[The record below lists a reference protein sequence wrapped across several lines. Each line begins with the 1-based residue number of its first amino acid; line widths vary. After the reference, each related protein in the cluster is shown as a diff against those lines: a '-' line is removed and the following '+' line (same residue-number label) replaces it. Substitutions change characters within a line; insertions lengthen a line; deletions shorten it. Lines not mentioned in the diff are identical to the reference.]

1 MEANLRF
8 VVSYCKRYRNLGIP
22 YLDLIHEG
30 TLGLMEA
37 AKRFDPERNV
47 RFISYAVWWVRQSI
61 LHAFSEGGRA
71 FRVPQKLQGQVS
83 RVERAREQL
92 HFELERLPTL
102 AELAKRTELPEDRV
116 DALLLAA
123 GDDLSLNELVGEEGN
138 LERGDLI
145 EQDNIPSIELRLI
158 RDNIEQQIREMVKD
172 LDAKERDV
180 IRMRFGLDG
189 EDPLTL
195 QEIGETLE
203 ALAGAGAADR
213 EPGQGE
219 AAPQPA
225 RPGAAGNP
233 ELVTRLTR
241 GSSYPGTRASP
252 SPDRSGA
259 RFSLQSP
266 AIRVGSPDTRGVC
279 RGSAWSVL
287 SGPAPRSRVLIH
299 CDRDLR
305 ALRRHGF
312 PDHDPRGARVRDR
325 PAPAAARAP
334 RPALP
339 TPCCAPPA
347 SLLATSIAAWPTSSP
362 APRPCGGRSRRP

>member
-1 MEANLRF
+1 MGAPRKSARKKAAPPKPARRERPAGDSLNAYIREIAQYEPLSTEKEQELGRRIQGGDQEALRRLVEANLRF

-102 AELAKRTELPEDRV
+102 AELARRTALSEERV

-123 GDDLSLNELVGEEGN
+123 GDDLSLNEVVGEEGN

-145 EQDNIPSIELRLI
+145 EQENIPSVELRLI
-158 RDNIEQQIREMVKD
+158 RDNIEQQIRDMVKG

-195 QEIGETLE
+195 QEIGETLRIS
-203 ALAGAGAADR
+203 R
-213 EPGQGE
+213 ERVRQIE
-219 AAPQPA
+219 
-225 RPGAAGNP
+225 
-233 ELVTRLTR
+233 
-241 GSSYPGTRASP
+241 SRAKEKLR
-252 SPDRSGA
+252 RSQRA
-259 RFSLQSP
+259 Q
-266 AIRVGSPDTRGVC
+266 
-279 RGSAWSVL
+279 
-287 SGPAPRSRVLIH
+287 
-299 CDRDLR
+299 
-305 ALRRHGF
+305 ALRGT
-312 PDHDPRGARVRDR
+312 
-325 PAPAAARAP
+325 
-334 RPALP
+334 LN
-339 TPCCAPPA
+339 
-347 SLLATSIAAWPTSSP
+347 
-362 APRPCGGRSRRP
+362 